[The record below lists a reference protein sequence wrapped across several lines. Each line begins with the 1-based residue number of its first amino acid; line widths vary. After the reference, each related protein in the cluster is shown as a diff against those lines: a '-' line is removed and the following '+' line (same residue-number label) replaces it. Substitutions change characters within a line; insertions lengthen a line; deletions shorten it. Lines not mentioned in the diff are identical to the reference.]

1 MAQGQI
7 GAQLGGLLTELLL
20 DILPDLPDLADLAA
34 ATRGFRLLSQN
45 LNGPLE
51 NSSAEKQPD

>member
-7 GAQLGGLLTELLL
+7 GAQPGRLLTELLL
-20 DILPDLPDLADLAA
+20 DILPDLPDLAAA
-34 ATRGFRLLSQN
+34 AASFRPLSQN

-51 NSSAEKQPD
+51 NSSAEKNQPD

>member
-7 GAQLGGLLTELLL
+7 GAQLGRLLTELLL
-20 DILPDLPDLADLAA
+20 DILPDLAA
-34 ATRGFRLLSQN
+34 ATGSFRLLSQN